1 MKNLSSQPFHS
12 LALSLGLAVSAGLI
26 AFAPMPAHAIWAS
39 EITQGMNN
47 FELVASTK
55 KLADQYKSLMDQ
67 LNTLKKQYDQL
78 NPGNFN
84 LNSITGF
91 RDTNPEFKERNVNEG
106 IEVCE
111 KGRSTVATQQ
121 LAICQKSVQVRN
133 LRFNA
138 MVKMLKDVETRD
150 KEIKKLLDKRKTLTG
165 AQDKGQLDANTND
178 IARLQAQMENDIQN
192 GKYTLDTYTAILT
205 TLNDDM
211 VATAERALT
220 GKGANKSGPFGLP
233 PIVGTVVQGAALK
246 LALSAAGSR
255 DL

>member
-1 MKNLSSQPFHS
+1 MKNPSKPFHT
-12 LALSLGLAVSAGLI
+12 LTMTLGLAVSTGLL
-26 AFAPMPAHAIWAS
+26 AFAPMPAHAFVWAS
-39 EITQGMNN
+39 EFTQIMNN
-47 FELVASTK
+47 SELMASTM
-55 KLADQYKSLMDQ
+55 KLKDQFDKLKEQ
-67 LNTLKKQYDQL
+67 LSTLQKQYDQL

-84 LNSITGF
+84 LDSITGF
-91 RDTNPEFKERNVNEG
+91 RESNPEFKERGVNEG

-111 KGRSTVATQQ
+111 KGRSTVAAQQ
-121 LAICQKSVQVRN
+121 LAICQKSVQIRN

-178 IARLQAQMENDIQN
+178 IARLQAQMENDMQN
-192 GKYTLDTYTAILT
+192 GKYTLDTYTVILT

-220 GKGANKSGPFGLP
+220 GKGANKPGPFGLP
-233 PIVGTVVQGAALK
+233 ALGAVVQGVALKAAL
-246 LALSAAGSR
+246 SVAGSR